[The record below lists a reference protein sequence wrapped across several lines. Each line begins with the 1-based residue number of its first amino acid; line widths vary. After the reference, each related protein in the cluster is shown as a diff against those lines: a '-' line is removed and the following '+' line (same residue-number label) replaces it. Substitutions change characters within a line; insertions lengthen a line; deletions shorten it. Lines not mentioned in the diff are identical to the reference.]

1 MNSASYDTAV
11 SREQIIE
18 NMERRKKQLELML
31 QEAKDK
37 IEDHY
42 SGRALLESEEKE
54 KLEKRNEIIE
64 RKLERMQDLDE
75 REIDRMQEREAR
87 RWERRRSRGREL

>member
-1 MNSASYDTAV
+1 
-11 SREQIIE
+11 
-18 NMERRKKQLELML
+18 MERRKKQLELML

-75 REIDRMQEREAR
+75 RVSPLRCAMIQSATTR
-87 RWERRRSRGREL
+87 